1 MAFPSNPEIGDPHVI
16 GLNTWY
22 WDGNSWT
29 LSPISTVDS
38 DVEVLDDLLDVDTG
52 GPPTSSQR
60 AYSYYINEDPKNP
73 NAWGR
78 YSVDLVNRRVTFHRY
93 DIDGNDLT
101 ELFNF
106 SKSTEGRKEGT
117 KHRVSAFDE
126 SFEVMATVT
135 DKFTDNDTL
144 FYEFTYD
151 DREFCKTI
159 DNNGES
165 KLFTLFATDFGE
177 LTDGSILVYRQA
189 NEKWK
194 PEPHVDGDGGGIG
207 GPSGALVTISLNPP
221 TNVTDG
227 DLWIHELNY
236 YLYVYQDGN
245 WVALTGPEGGNSG
258 GGNFANDKTITLNNM
273 RGLYFDD
280 NKQGMTFRLNQPF
293 DSMFTISQKNIFSLG
308 MSPHFDPVDGDMW
321 IFEEDYTLYT
331 YHSGQWIALTGS
343 SQGESNSANRLE
355 QPCVLNG
362 GKPFSQFCEDGATSD
377 INIVTTYI
385 SPDPPPSPKKGDLW
399 FDSEHLELRVYY
411 VTADSPPAW
420 ISSTHPGMRPTW
432 APPDNVIPIRIA
444 GPSQAIQEVTT
455 DSYVAILSQEVLD
468 DPNRS
473 NVTWGLGSAIIPATI
488 NVDEDSDHYIN
499 AQYKF
504 HGFGVTQI
512 TANVLFTDSDGNY
525 RDDTAFHRVSVTV
538 LPPGAPITFHV
549 TVIEDPDDA
558 DNLIYAIDG
567 IPKPHLNLERN
578 RRYIFDQTH
587 PSNEG
592 HPMAFYT
599 ALNRDPDQQLNDTIN
614 LTDLYGESGNEA
626 GAVTRYGDIVDFVV
640 PPDSPVRLAYG
651 SDQDQYM
658 GFWIYPFDPS
668 GVVYDPNNP
677 NQFPNPFSSIE
688 TSTSSTNVTNEQ
700 DDTNNSS
707 NNYE

>member
-29 LSPISTVDS
+29 LSPVSTIDS

-60 AYSYYINEDPKNP
+60 AYSYYINEDPKNQ

-151 DREFCKTI
+151 DRDFCKTI

-194 PEPHVDGDGGGIG
+194 PEPHADGEGGSG
-207 GPSGALVTISLNPP
+207 GPAGALVTISLNPP
-221 TNVTDG
+221 VNVTDG

-280 NKQGMTFRLNQPF
+280 NKQGMSFRLNQPF
-293 DSMFTISQKNIFSLG
+293 DSMFTISQKNIFSL
-308 MSPHFDPVDGDMW
+308 S
-321 IFEEDYTLYT
+321 TL
-331 YHSGQWIALTGS
+331 
-343 SQGESNSANRLE
+343 R
-355 QPCVLNG
+355 
-362 GKPFSQFCEDGATSD
+362 
-377 INIVTTYI
+377 
-385 SPDPPPSPKKGDLW
+385 
-399 FDSEHLELRVYY
+399 
-411 VTADSPPAW
+411 
-420 ISSTHPGMRPTW
+420 
-432 APPDNVIPIRIA
+432 
-444 GPSQAIQEVTT
+444 
-455 DSYVAILSQEVLD
+455 
-468 DPNRS
+468 
-473 NVTWGLGSAIIPATI
+473 
-488 NVDEDSDHYIN
+488 
-499 AQYKF
+499 
-504 HGFGVTQI
+504 
-512 TANVLFTDSDGNY
+512 
-525 RDDTAFHRVSVTV
+525 
-538 LPPGAPITFHV
+538 
-549 TVIEDPDDA
+549 
-558 DNLIYAIDG
+558 
-567 IPKPHLNLERN
+567 
-578 RRYIFDQTH
+578 
-587 PSNEG
+587 
-592 HPMAFYT
+592 
-599 ALNRDPDQQLNDTIN
+599 
-614 LTDLYGESGNEA
+614 
-626 GAVTRYGDIVDFVV
+626 
-640 PPDSPVRLAYG
+640 
-651 SDQDQYM
+651 
-658 GFWIYPFDPS
+658 
-668 GVVYDPNNP
+668 
-677 NQFPNPFSSIE
+677 
-688 TSTSSTNVTNEQ
+688 
-700 DDTNNSS
+700 
-707 NNYE
+707 